1 MSSNLIQVAIKK
13 YLSGKIEYNR
23 RYGGVFF
30 GLTKAYALVR
40 LKDFKS
46 FGFATLRGTSSNLI
60 QVAIKKYISGEV
72 DYNRRNG
79 GVLFGLIK
87 AFAMIHLK
95 DFKSF

>member
-30 GLTKAYALVR
+30 GLIKAYAMIR

-46 FGFATLRGTSSNLI
+46 FGFATLRGTSSSLI
-60 QVAIKKYISGEV
+60 QITIIFLLYKISADVAQLAEQ
-72 DYNRRNG
+72 
-79 GVLFGLIK
+79 LICNQ
-87 AFAMIHLK
+87 
-95 DFKSF
+95 

>member
-1 MSSNLIQVAIKK
+1 MAWSFSWLECRPVTAEVVSSNLIQVAIKK

-46 FGFATLRGTSSNLI
+46 FVFATLRGTS
-60 QVAIKKYISGEV
+60 
-72 DYNRRNG
+72 
-79 GVLFGLIK
+79 
-87 AFAMIHLK
+87 
-95 DFKSF
+95 